1 MIIAFSTPFY
11 IRISSFELSLSRHTQ
26 SLVLPFVGAAM
37 VEYERTSRWLK
48 VDTVKHESGEKE
60 VFWGRFRYV
69 LSSWK
74 TLKEHA
80 WDYCIKEYA

>member
-11 IRISSFELSLSRHTQ
+11 IRINSFELSLSRHEL

-37 VEYERTSRWLK
+37 VEYERTSKWLK
-48 VDTVKHESGEKE
+48 IDTVTHESGEKE
-60 VFWGRFRYV
+60 VFWGRFRFV

-74 TLKEHA
+74 VVTGCG
-80 WDYCIKEYA
+80 WTYYIVQ